1 MRLLLSLSFSF
12 SSSCTKGVH
21 SSRRPSVALSVAS
34 RAAAAEATG
43 PRLLHLVLLART
55 LDKGRLVL
63 ALVLP
68 VHHPRVH
75 TTHLHHPLVLQVWH
89 MVLGPAALERILGRR
104 TPRPPRGVGGRGH
117 LSRVADP
124 HGIVHLRGARA
135 GAAHAP
141 HVLPCPHPVRPH
153 LQIARGGGAL
163 SAVGRQ
169 VDLLLLLAL
178 TPVLVLVRRHVLAEL
193 VELLLVNASRNQLL
207 VEENLKVE

>member
-89 MVLGPAALERILGRR
+89 MVLGPAALERVLGRR
-104 TPRPPRGVGGRGH
+104 TPRPARGVGGRGH
-117 LSRVADP
+117 P

-135 GAAHAP
+135 CAAHAP
-141 HVLPCPHPVRPH
+141 HLLPHPHPVRPH

-169 VDLLLLLAL
+169 VDLLFLLAL
-178 TPVLVLVRRHVLAEL
+178 SAVLVLVRRHVLAEL